1 MSRVMLH
8 GVLNMPAELWDS
20 SNPFDSMQRQ
30 YTYFEAS
37 RLIYQ
42 QADSIAELK
51 KRLSHAEAM
60 GENELAILKLE
71 QQALAC
77 DWIYTKLPNYSSEN
91 LSVITA
97 RRLELVTQANALRN
111 KSERI

>member
-60 GENELAILKLE
+60 GDKEQSVRDLE
-71 QQALAC
+71 QQSQALSDAH
-77 DWIYTKLPNYSSEN
+77 K
-91 LSVITA
+91 VIVEYKMFRCA
-97 RRLELVTQANALRN
+97 RDYIDFRALELLEMSQAL
-111 KSERI
+111 KEQEL

>member
-1 MSRVMLH
+1 MSKVMLH
-8 GVLNMPAELWDS
+8 GVLNMPTEMWHKDLPID
-20 SNPFDSMQRQ
+20 DIQRQ
-30 YTYFEAS
+30 ARYVEAS
-37 RLIYQ
+37 KLILKQ
-42 QADSIAELK
+42 DDMIAELK

-60 GENELAILKLE
+60 GDKEQSVRDLE

-97 RRLELVTQANALRN
+97 RRLELVTQANALRS
-111 KSERI
+111 KSERP